1 MRRSYDRNWAWRIV
15 ELAMAGCA
23 AGGVALSEREVQRQ
37 MLAEGKDLGKK
48 YVRSCLTRFYES
60 GDPHTTRDSDRR
72 DPRRATETQRK
83 WMKRLLKAEPHLYFD
98 EVANKFKAKFRRTIT
113 DEMISQAIHY
123 DGGMA
128 DDRPLSLKALQVLAR
143 QRCTA
148 DRMECKL
155 GLQGLNPECM
165 IILDE
170 SHAADKTARRRRGW
184 APVGEPAHI
193 YEYFGQDGTLRSVL
207 AAVNRVPAPP

>member
-1 MRRSYDRNWAWRIV
+1 M
-15 ELAMAGCA
+15 
-23 AGGVALSEREVQRQ
+23 
-37 MLAEGKDLGKK
+37 
-48 YVRSCLTRFYES
+48 
-60 GDPHTTRDSDRR
+60 
-72 DPRRATETQRK
+72 
-83 WMKRLLKAEPHLYFD
+83 
-98 EVANKFKAKFRRTIT
+98 ANKFKAQFRRTIT

-128 DDRPLSLKALQVLAR
+128 GDRPLSLKALQVLAR

-207 AAVNRVPAPP
+207 AAVNRDGFVLAACKVVEGGVGDDQFFEWAVENLSPVLNKYDERELPNSILLLDNAIIHHQPRFVKMLDDIGCLYYYLSPYSPDYSAIEPAFKALKVR